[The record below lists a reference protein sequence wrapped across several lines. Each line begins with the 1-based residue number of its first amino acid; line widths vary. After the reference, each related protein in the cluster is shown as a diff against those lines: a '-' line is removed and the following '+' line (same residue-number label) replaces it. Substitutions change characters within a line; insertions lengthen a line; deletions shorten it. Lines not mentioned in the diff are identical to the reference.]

1 MPRVIFFMTV
11 PSGATSSAQSP
22 PTRRVSR
29 FWPLPFASMT

>member
-11 PSGATSSAQSP
+11 PSGATSSTQSQA
-22 PTRRVSR
+22 RRVSR

>member
-11 PSGATSSAQSP
+11 PSGATSNAQSP
-22 PTRRVSR
+22 PARRVSR

>member
-11 PSGATSSAQSP
+11 PSGAKSSAQSP
-22 PTRRVSR
+22 STRRVSR